1 MDILKQRLLIEQ
13 VDRKLAMFR
22 PLNSFTIPQKGWIHT
37 IRIAL
42 RMSLRQ
48 LGNRLKISPQSV
60 KEIEERESNDSITIK
75 GLKEVGAVLD
85 MKLVYGFIPKGQSI
99 ENMIEKRA
107 IEIAKDIVL
116 RTSNTM
122 QLEDQGNS
130 KARIEKAIK
139 NRAEEIKTKMPKYL
153 WDLK

>member
-1 MDILKQRLLIEQ
+1 MNISKQRLLIEQ
-13 VDRKLAMFR
+13 ADRKLAVFR
-22 PLNSFTIPQKGWIHT
+22 PLNSIIIPQKGWIYT

-48 LGNRLKISPQSV
+48 LGNRLNISPQSV
-60 KEIEERESNDSITIK
+60 KEIEEREARGSITLK

-85 MKLVYGFIPKGQSI
+85 MKLVYGYIPKDQSI
-99 ENMIEKRA
+99 EEMIEKRA
-107 IEIAKDIVL
+107 TQIAKDIVL

-130 KARIEKAIK
+130 QERIEKAIK
-139 NRAEEIKTKMPKYL
+139 NRAEDIKTKMPKFL
-153 WDLK
+153 WD

>member
-1 MDILKQRLLIEQ
+1 MDISKQRLLIEQ
-13 VDRKLAMFR
+13 ADRKLAVFR

-48 LGNRLKISPQSV
+48 LGNRLKISPQSA
-60 KEIEERESNDSITIK
+60 KEIEERESNGSITIK
-75 GLKEVGAVLD
+75 GLREVGAALD

-99 ENMIEKRA
+99 EDMIEKKA
-107 IEIAKDIVL
+107 IEIAKDIVM

-122 QLEDQGNS
+122 QLEDQENS
-130 KARIEKAIK
+130 KVRLERAIK

-153 WDLK
+153 WD